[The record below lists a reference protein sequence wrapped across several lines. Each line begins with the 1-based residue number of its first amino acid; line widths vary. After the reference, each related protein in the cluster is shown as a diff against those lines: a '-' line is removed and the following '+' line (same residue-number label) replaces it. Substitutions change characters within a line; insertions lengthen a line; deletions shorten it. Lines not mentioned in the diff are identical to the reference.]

1 MSLLLERLME
11 EKAELDISY
20 KTVNEKVL
28 TLDKTHADLKAAHEE
43 TIAQMNFLQEEKEL
57 ASQDARRFQEGHKLQ
72 ETINSQL
79 SAKNAEM
86 QSAVDM
92 LTKQLGIQLSKTSS
106 LY

>member
-1 MSLLLERLME
+1 ME

-20 KTVNEKVL
+20 KTMNEKLQTV
-28 TLDKTHADLKAAHEE
+28 DKNHTNLKTAHEE
-43 TIAQMNFLQEEKEL
+43 AIAQMKFLQEEKEL

-86 QSAVDM
+86 QSTIGM
-92 LTKQLGIQLSKTSS
+92 LTKQLGIHFSS
-106 LY
+106 NKLTIIRGITKSS